1 MSRLNL
7 AQYPWKFI
15 QSVTSHAFEATAT
28 RPDKC
33 HLDIKR
39 AVTHPAANK
48 AEPCL
53 TKATSCLTTYHSA
66 VRLVMTHV
74 IELALRVKVWWGLG
88 LGMGMG

>member
-39 AVTHPAANK
+39 AVTHPSANK

-88 LGMGMG
+88 MG

>member
-1 MSRLNL
+1 MEI
-7 AQYPWKFI
+7 I

-39 AVTHPAANK
+39 AVTH
-48 AEPCL
+48 L